1 MRGYRTKKI
10 SLPGGRVIEIVYF
23 NEPNEAEAVEA
34 ATEAVERALETPGD
48 EAPLD
53 AAPADEPDADAP
65 LPAPAPAPV
74 PLHVCPACASDLV
87 YPVEWEESSGTT
99 WTVELRCPNCE
110 WRHQGEFGDEEL
122 GHFDDVLNEG
132 TETLL
137 IALRDATRAN
147 MEAAVERMIDAIK
160 LDLIEPMDF

>member
-23 NEPNEAEAVEA
+23 TEASDAEAVDA
-34 ATEAVERALETPGD
+34 AAEAVQRALAT
-48 EAPLD
+48 
-53 AAPADEPDADAP
+53 PADEAAGAAAP
-65 LPAPAPAPV
+65 PPS
-74 PLHVCPACASDLV
+74 LHVCPSCGSDLV
-87 YPVEWEESSGTT
+87 YPVEWEESSGTS
-99 WTVELRCPNCE
+99 WTVERRCPNCE
-110 WRHQGEFGDEEL
+110 WRHVGEFGDEEL
-122 GHFDDVLNEG
+122 GHFDDLLNEG

-137 IALRDATRAN
+137 IALRDTTRAN

>member
-10 SLPGGRVIEIVYF
+10 SLPGGRVIEIVF
-23 NEPNEAEAVEA
+23 FTEPGEADAADTAAEAVQ
-34 ATEAVERALETPGD
+34 RALESPEG
-48 EAPLD
+48 
-53 AAPADEPDADAP
+53 
-65 LPAPAPAPV
+65 PAPAEEAAPPP
-74 PLHVCPACASDLV
+74 PLHVCPGCASDLV

-99 WTVELRCPNCE
+99 WTVERRCPNCE
-110 WRHQGEFGDEEL
+110 WRHVGEFGDTEL
-122 GHFDDVLNEG
+122 GRFDDLLNEG

-137 IALRDATRAN
+137 VALRDTTRAN

>member
-10 SLPGGRVIEIVYF
+10 SLPGGRMIEIVF
-23 NEPNEAEAVEA
+23 FTEPGEA
-34 ATEAVERALETPGD
+34 ATVEAVQRALETA
-48 EAPLD
+48 E
-53 AAPADEPDADAP
+53 DEPSAVEPACDAP
-65 LPAPAPAPV
+65 PPP
-74 PLHVCPACASDLV
+74 PLHVCPGCASDLV

-99 WTVELRCPNCE
+99 WAVERRCPNCE
-110 WRHQGEFGDEEL
+110 WRHVGEYGDEEL
-122 GHFDDVLNEG
+122 GRFDDLLNEG

-137 IALRDATRAN
+137 LALRDTTRAN

>member
-23 NEPNEAEAVEA
+23 TEPSGAEAADAAAEAVQ
-34 ATEAVERALETPGD
+34 RALEPGEPPVD
-48 EAPLD
+48 EAPGG
-53 AAPADEPDADAP
+53 
-65 LPAPAPAPV
+65 APV
-74 PLHVCPACASDLV
+74 ESPSPLPLHVCPACASDLV
-87 YPVEWEESSGTT
+87 YPVEWEESSGAT
-99 WTVELRCPNCE
+99 WTVERRCPNCE
-110 WRHQGEFGDEEL
+110 WRHVGEFGDEEL
-122 GHFDDVLNEG
+122 GRFDDLLNEG

-137 IALRDATRAN
+137 VALRNTTRAN